1 MGGGGRLAHPLRYS
15 HPVVQAPL
23 QPTPLL
29 SPIHSLL
36 CAGVLGL
43 GPSSIPMGTQHAT
56 AWVPCLGMVIVT
68 GPTPPAV
75 VGVV

>member
-1 MGGGGRLAHPLRYS
+1 MLLTPGGAS
-15 HPVVQAPL
+15 TT
-23 QPTPLL
+23 QPTLL
-29 SPIHSLL
+29 LGPIHSLP
-36 CAGVLGL
+36 CAGALGL